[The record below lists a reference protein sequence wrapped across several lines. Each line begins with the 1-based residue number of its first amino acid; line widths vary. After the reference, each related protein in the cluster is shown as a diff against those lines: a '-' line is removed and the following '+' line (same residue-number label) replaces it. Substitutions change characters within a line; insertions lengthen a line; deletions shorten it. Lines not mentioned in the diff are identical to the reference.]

1 MLLNFFKSI
10 IYIVCLVNW
19 VGCSSLIELDR
30 VAQVNEVSAELSERG
45 RAVSEGRNLVL
56 EGKQSLKIAL
66 LKIKFLIPEVDYHKN
81 SVVLMDRDIFFEGHS
96 NESILFAAED
106 GKSLQESLLPELY
119 QIYAAL
125 AEMKMTLV
133 VTCDTAKFCRP
144 EELRQWIPRN
154 ITVVGIGP
162 KNRKKMAKYRP
173 VILLSNS
180 RKTLNSVE
188 KYHIHRDATY
198 WSSRWIKLPKFSS
211 VNLTYNEWSSL
222 IPSVTNF

>member
-1 MLLNFFKSI
+1 MILNFRKSI
-10 IYIVCLVNW
+10 LYILCLVHW
-19 VGCSSLIELDR
+19 VGCTSLIELDR
-30 VAQVNEVSAELSERG
+30 VAQVNEVNVELSERG

-66 LKIKFLIPEVDYHKN
+66 LKIKFLIPEVDYLKN
-81 SVVLMDRDIFFEGHS
+81 SVVLMDRNIFFDGS
-96 NESILFAAED
+96 TNESILISGKD

-125 AEMKMTLV
+125 EEMKMTLV
-133 VTCDTAKFCRP
+133 VTCDTAKYCRP
-144 EELRQWIPRN
+144 NELRQWIPRN
-154 ITVVGIGP
+154 ISVVGIGP
-162 KNRKKMAKYRP
+162 QNRKKIAKYRP

-180 RKTLNSVE
+180 RKTLTSVE
-188 KYHIHRDATY
+188 KFHFHSDATY